1 MGDAQD
7 VQVDPAAPERQLG
20 WREVGLV
27 AATILVVV
35 LVVATITLIVP
46 DLREAVGRL
55 PLLILVLIGGTA
67 FVVWRI
73 LRAPT
78 ARP

>member
-1 MGDAQD
+1 VADQEG
-7 VQVDPAAPERQLG
+7 PTGEAARQPG
-20 WREVGLV
+20 WREVGLI
-27 AATILVVV
+27 AIAIVVIV
-35 LVVATITLIVP
+35 LAISVVTDLIP
-46 DLREAVGRL
+46 DLGNAVRQL
-55 PLLILVLIGGTA
+55 PILILVLIGGTA